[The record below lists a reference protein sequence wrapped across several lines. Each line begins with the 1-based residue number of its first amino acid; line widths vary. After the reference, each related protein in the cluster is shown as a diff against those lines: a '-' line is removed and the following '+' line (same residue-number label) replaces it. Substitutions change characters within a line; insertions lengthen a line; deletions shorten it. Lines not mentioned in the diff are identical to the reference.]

1 MIGLYG
7 TLSWQVNETY
17 PDPFP
22 GFSLT
27 HTLMIKT
34 LYLNYLNLLF
44 YASQDPIDE
53 APGEKAPRRRAWFR
67 KPRVQSII
75 NHPIGG
81 ETPIQ
86 DILVVGEENFVGDA
100 RHEMIADF
108 VSVLKTCWGGFY
120 SLHSNAVSDTQV
132 ICK

>member
-1 MIGLYG
+1 MGLRMIGLYG

-44 YASQDPIDE
+44 YASQDPIDQ
-53 APGEKAPRRRAWFR
+53 APGEKAHPKVGLVPETTRSINNKSPDRR
-67 KPRVQSII
+67 
-75 NHPIGG
+75 
-81 ETPIQ
+81 
-86 DILVVGEENFVGDA
+86 
-100 RHEMIADF
+100 
-108 VSVLKTCWGGFY
+108 
-120 SLHSNAVSDTQV
+120 
-132 ICK
+132 